1 MQGSTNR
8 TSMKS
13 FTSLAIWGSSERVGF
28 RQPCNQIYFACLAGI
43 VISLPDPPTTTCRFL
58 WKIESIAV
66 SCVHLSHDRIRSYIG
81 TKQCVL
87 DWKKYLLTPLQFHI
101 RTTTLVHYYTIRR
114 DVMYRAHTS
123 LCYRCSF
130 CLHIGRFRPGP
141 ANDHSIAFHGQQIS
155 QPRCG

>member
-13 FTSLAIWGSSERVGF
+13 FTSLAIYGSSERVGF

-58 WKIESIAV
+58 CKIELIAV
-66 SCVHLSHDRIRSYIG
+66 SCFHLSHDRIRSYIG

-87 DWKKYLLTPLQFHI
+87 DWKKYLPTPLQFHI
-101 RTTTLVHYYTIRR
+101 RTTTLVHYTSTLRR
-114 DVMYRAHTS
+114 DVIQSTHISLLSPQLLLAHWTLLPWTS
-123 LCYRCSF
+123 
-130 CLHIGRFRPGP
+130 
-141 ANDHSIAFHGQQIS
+141 Q
-155 QPRCG
+155 